1 MANQR
6 PHITLDELSK
16 KVAEDIGYNIV
27 NLFDREEMARGVL
40 DALGH
45 EEDEEVGET
54 FGDYLEAKAAE
65 GAIEEVVGD
74 TCDDEEIL
82 KTVTKTLKEAGF
94 TNDPPP
100 AAEAPNVGSMNIAET
115 VAAAVRAA
123 TADLRP
129 QPSMLSMDAT
139 ALREQIL
146 SSFHSTSIT
155 HPVYPSTD

>member
-1 MANQR
+1 LLPFYINCLSVSLISRHTRTPRRQPKSPHPGYSSHPTRTMANQR

-65 GAIEEVVGD
+65 GAIE
-74 TCDDEEIL
+74 
-82 KTVTKTLKEAGF
+82 
-94 TNDPPP
+94 
-100 AAEAPNVGSMNIAET
+100 
-115 VAAAVRAA
+115 
-123 TADLRP
+123 
-129 QPSMLSMDAT
+129 
-139 ALREQIL
+139 
-146 SSFHSTSIT
+146 
-155 HPVYPSTD
+155 

>member
-65 GAIEEVVGD
+65 GAIE
-74 TCDDEEIL
+74 
-82 KTVTKTLKEAGF
+82 
-94 TNDPPP
+94 
-100 AAEAPNVGSMNIAET
+100 
-115 VAAAVRAA
+115 
-123 TADLRP
+123 
-129 QPSMLSMDAT
+129 
-139 ALREQIL
+139 
-146 SSFHSTSIT
+146 
-155 HPVYPSTD
+155 